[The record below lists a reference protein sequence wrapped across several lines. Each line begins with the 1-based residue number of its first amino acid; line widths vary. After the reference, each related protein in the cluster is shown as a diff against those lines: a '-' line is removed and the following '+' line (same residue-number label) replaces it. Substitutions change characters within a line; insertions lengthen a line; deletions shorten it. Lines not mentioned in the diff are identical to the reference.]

1 MKKAKL
7 VLAVIGLTLVLIGCF
22 VGSIFI
28 KKYTPSKEH
37 ADLTEYF
44 SIEADD
50 ECALIKD
57 NELSA
62 EKVTIIKNEYYLPL
76 AFVKEEIDSRFF
88 YDDEEGKL
96 FYTIPT
102 GSYLA
107 KVSEDTYFFDDKK
120 MDWEHGVIIEARNE
134 EVFINLEYVCLITG
148 IEYNKYD
155 DPNRIVMETASR
167 HMEVV
172 IAKKD
177 TEIRFRGGIKS
188 EILRDIKAGDKMYRL
203 NAGEKWDEVV
213 TEDGI
218 RGYVLKKRIKEGEGE
233 SIEVSRLKIEER
245 HQEFDGK
252 ICMAW
257 HQILSRVGRSEAAAI
272 TRNTT
277 GLNVISPTWF
287 YLNDN
292 KGGIAS
298 FCSKDYVDYCHSNG
312 IEVWAL
318 INNIENKDVDTGAVL
333 KKTSS
338 RETLISALI
347 SKAIEF
353 KLDGINVDFESLTSD
368 MGDAYLEFLRELSI
382 KCHDNGLTLS
392 VDNYVPSDYTS
403 FYGRREQA
411 RYADYIVVMAYDEH
425 YAGSSEGSVA
435 SIGYVENGTV
445 DTLEEVSPK
454 QVIIALPFYTR
465 LWELTPVTT
474 DEGDIISYNIKSSAL
489 GMLSAEKK
497 VSENNAK
504 VTYDSNA
511 GQNYAEY
518 EKNGKTYMIWLEDED
533 SLSLKL
539 ETVMKY
545 DVKGVAFWKLGF
557 EKSTTFNMIN
567 RYIH

>member
-7 VLAVIGLTLVLIGCF
+7 VLAVIGLTVVLTGCF

-37 ADLTEYF
+37 ADLAEYF

-57 NELSA
+57 SELSA
-62 EKVTIIKNEYYLPL
+62 EKVTVIKNEYYLPL
-76 AFVKEEIDSRFF
+76 TFVKEEIDSRFF

-102 GSYLA
+102 GSFLA
-107 KVSEDTYFFDDKK
+107 GVSEDTYYFDDKK
-120 MDWEHGVIIEARNE
+120 MDWEHGVIL
-134 EVFINLEYVCLITG
+134 EVHKDEVYLNVEYICLITG
-148 IEYNKYD
+148 IEYKKYD
-155 DPNRIVMETASR
+155 EPNRIVMETASR

-188 EILRDIKAGDKMYRL
+188 DILRDIKAGDKMYRL

-218 RGYVLKKRIKEGEGE
+218 RGYVLKKRVKEGEGE

-272 TRNTT
+272 TKNTT

-353 KLDGINVDFESLTSD
+353 KLDGINVDFESLTPD

-382 KCHDNGLTLS
+382 
-392 VDNYVPSDYTS
+392 
-403 FYGRREQA
+403 
-411 RYADYIVVMAYDEH
+411 
-425 YAGSSEGSVA
+425 
-435 SIGYVENGTV
+435 
-445 DTLEEVSPK
+445 
-454 QVIIALPFYTR
+454 
-465 LWELTPVTT
+465 
-474 DEGDIISYNIKSSAL
+474 
-489 GMLSAEKK
+489 
-497 VSENNAK
+497 
-504 VTYDSNA
+504 
-511 GQNYAEY
+511 
-518 EKNGKTYMIWLEDED
+518 
-533 SLSLKL
+533 
-539 ETVMKY
+539 
-545 DVKGVAFWKLGF
+545 
-557 EKSTTFNMIN
+557 
-567 RYIH
+567 